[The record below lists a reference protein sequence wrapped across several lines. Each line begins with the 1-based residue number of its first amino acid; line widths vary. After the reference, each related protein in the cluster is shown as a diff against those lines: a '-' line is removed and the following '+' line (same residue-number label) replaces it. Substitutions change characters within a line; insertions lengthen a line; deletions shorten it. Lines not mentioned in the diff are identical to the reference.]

1 MSSRIWVVWKGS
13 SFRQIQSLF
22 EVWKKN
28 SSSSSSSCTNR
39 WMKSRVMCWAKN
51 ASQFDTWQSRF
62 LFTNN
67 AFLSMRFLH
76 LFEWPAHKTSNAVSF
91 ALFLSLSLCFKRFKT
106 KTTYNICACALGAST
121 HVSHLPYIHWLK
133 RYRSDRCISEM
144 CTAAAHYSIWFQMLA
159 AVQTTVNM
167 KSMCSGCVRSGRK
180 CAQRV
185 QILFMTV
192 FFRVSNEF
200 DTRACVLSPKRTE
213 KKGKKSAFFKW
224 TSHPD
229 VLMNW
234 TRFSACSSIMC
245 LGLDWYVCKLHLCTF
260 LCEI

>member
-1 MSSRIWVVWKGS
+1 
-13 SFRQIQSLF
+13 
-22 EVWKKN
+22 
-28 SSSSSSSCTNR
+28 
-39 WMKSRVMCWAKN
+39 MCWGKN

-76 LFEWPAHKTSNAVSF
+76 PFEWPAHKTSNAVF
-91 ALFLSLSLCFKRFKT
+91 CALLLSLSLFCSFCFEKFKT
-106 KTTYNICACALGAST
+106 NTTYNICACALGASA

-144 CTAAAHYSIWFQMLA
+144 CTVAHFSIWFQMLA
-159 AVQTTVNM
+159 AVQTTVSM

-192 FFRVSNEF
+192 FFGVSNEF
-200 DTRACVLSPKRTE
+200 DTRACLLSPKQTE
-213 KKGKKSAFFKW
+213 KEEKKSQQFSSGLHILMFVW
-224 TSHPD
+224 IEPD
-229 VLMNW
+229 SVRVHRSCVLRTIDACANALVHIF
-234 TRFSACSSIMC
+234 TRDIIFWW
-245 LGLDWYVCKLHLCTF
+245 G
-260 LCEI
+260 